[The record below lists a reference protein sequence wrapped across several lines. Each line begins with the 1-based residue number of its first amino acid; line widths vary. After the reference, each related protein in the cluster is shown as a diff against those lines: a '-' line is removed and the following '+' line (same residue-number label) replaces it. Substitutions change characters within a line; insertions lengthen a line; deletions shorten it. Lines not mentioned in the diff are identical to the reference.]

1 MHCNLPRPGHG
12 APTGDIRKK
21 KFTEYQLD
29 RSLSSSNLDQV
40 DQYLGGGGGQTGG
53 LSRWSSALA
62 VETGPEDVLSFGR
75 PGYGAPVRTGSGRL
89 RSEVRGNP
97 EIRFQANEGVQN
109 SICNQIRYASSK
121 EEKAKYHSELGKT
134 NIVVVAGSYS
144 PALSQTTK

>member
-1 MHCNLPRPGHG
+1 MYLILVRPGHG

-29 RSLSSSNLDQV
+29 RSLSSCNLDQV
-40 DQYLGGGGGQTGG
+40 DQYLGGGQTANM
-53 LSRWSSALA
+53 SRWGSALA
-62 VETGPEDVLSFGR
+62 MDSSPEDVLSFGR

-121 EEKAKYHSELGKT
+121 EEKAKYHSELGKR
-134 NIVVVAGSYS
+134 ISVWWRW
-144 PALSQTTK
+144 

>member
-1 MHCNLPRPGHG
+1 MILGRPGHG

-29 RSLSSSNLDQV
+29 RSLSSCNLDQV
-40 DQYLGGGGGQTGG
+40 DQYLGGGQTANM
-53 LSRWSSALA
+53 SRWGSALA
-62 VETGPEDVLSFGR
+62 IDSSPEDVLSFGR

-121 EEKAKYHSELGKT
+121 EEKAKYHSELGKR
-134 NIVVVAGSYS
+134 ISVWWRW
-144 PALSQTTK
+144 

>member
-1 MHCNLPRPGHG
+1 MYLIMVRPGHG

-29 RSLSSSNLDQV
+29 RSLSSCNLDQV
-40 DQYLGGGGGQTGG
+40 DQYLGGGQTANM
-53 LSRWSSALA
+53 SRWGSALA
-62 VETGPEDVLSFGR
+62 MDSSHEDVLSFGR

-109 SICNQIRYASSK
+109 SICNQIRYAASK

-134 NIVVVAGSYS
+134 ISVCGGGEE
-144 PALSQTTK
+144 